1 MATPM
6 SNTAPEL
13 LPVPSE
19 APAQDPLLGQTLDGR
34 YCVERVLG
42 AGGMGLVYQARHVML
57 GKALA
62 VKVLK
67 QEVSRDEQV
76 MGRFRR
82 EAQSASAIGSPHICD
97 VSDFGT
103 LPDGSTYFVMEFL
116 DGPSLTAAMEE
127 ERPMSAARLLAVGQ
141 QLCDALGAA
150 HDRGI
155 VHRDLKPDNVHLVR
169 HGKRDDFVKVLD
181 FGIAKVAG
189 AADKKLTQA
198 GQVFGTPHYM
208 SPEQCAGRDVDH
220 RTDIYALGVM
230 FYEMATGQVPFDA
243 DNLMGVLTN
252 HVYEQPIPP
261 RELPRPVDV
270 PPGLEA
276 VILKCLA
283 KQPEH
288 RYQSMA
294 ELRADLARVQQGV
307 APGAVMESME
317 ASGADGAAYAA
328 YPPGIAVGTTPVQVV
343 QGPRAGVW
351 VAVISGLLLVGG
363 GVFAA
368 VFFLSDEPSPSAAVA
383 DTGPS
388 EARDPAAP
396 PVADSPDPPTA
407 RSPDSTAAD
416 EPVANTVAD
425 PAAVAADTPP
435 TPPAPTV
442 PTTVQLVTDPPGAEV
457 YSGEGALIGNTPIA
471 LPRPTEGSTSEVSIR
486 LPGYRTRSFVVS
498 NLTAAE
504 VTVRMERERASTGSR
519 RQTPRVLPP
528 PTPQPLG
535 GSLPPPRP
543 RPNPSDSEIINPF

>member
-1 MATPM
+1 M

-13 LPVPSE
+13 RLVSSGSV
-19 APAQDPLLGQTLDGR
+19 AQDPLIGQTLDGR
-34 YCVERVLG
+34 YYVERVLG

-57 GKALA
+57 GKSLA

-76 MGRFRR
+76 IGRFRR

-97 VSDFGT
+97 VSDFGA

-116 DGPSLTAAMEE
+116 DGPSLTHAMER
-127 ERPMSAARLLAVGQ
+127 ERPMPVARILSVGQ

-150 HDRGI
+150 HERGI

-243 DNLMGVLTN
+243 DNLMGVLTK

-261 RELPRPVDV
+261 RELPKPADV
-270 PPGLEA
+270 PAGLEA

-283 KQPEH
+283 KQPED

-294 ELRADLARVQQGV
+294 ELRADLTRVAEGV
-307 APGAVMESME
+307 MPGAIADAMH
-317 ASGADGAAYAA
+317 ASQHDTRSPSA

-343 QGPRAGVW
+343 EGSRMGLWIA
-351 VAVISGLLLVGG
+351 AVLGLLVVGA

-368 VFFLSDEPSPSAAVA
+368 VFFLLDDA
-383 DTGPS
+383 
-388 EARDPAAP
+388 PATP
-396 PVADSPDPPTA
+396 PVANVANDPPVA
-407 RSPDSTAAD
+407 RPD
-416 EPVANTVAD
+416 
-425 PAAVAADTPP
+425 P
-435 TPPAPTV
+435 TPPAPPPVQPPVEPAPTPPPAAVEPTPPPTPTV
-442 PTTVQLVTDPPGAEV
+442 PTTVRLVTDPAGAEV
-457 YSGEGALIGNTPIA
+457 YSGEGALIGNTPID
-471 LPRPTEGSTSEVSIR
+471 LPRPAQGSNTEVSIR
-486 LPGYRTRSFVVS
+486 LPGYVTRSFVVS
-498 NLTAAE
+498 SLTAGE
-504 VTVRMERERASTGSR
+504 VTVRLERERAVVRGGR
-519 RQTPRVLPP
+519 PTPAVALPP

-535 GSLPPPRP
+535 GGSLPPPPRP
-543 RPNPSDSEIINPF
+543 RPRPSDSEIIDPF